1 MVGIEL
7 TLKDSFSPEN
17 LYVTKWNFMNLN
29 DKKNHGQE
37 IEENKI
43 VKLKSQL
50 KMALLLL

>member
-29 DKKNHGQE
+29 DKKIQNSIYKFYH
-37 IEENKI
+37 KI
-43 VKLKSQL
+43 YFPNI
-50 KMALLLL
+50 